1 MIRQPFGV
9 WETGGAL
16 YEVEEKAF
24 LPSSIKRQ
32 RVDWRPLDFLLSN
45 SVERTFCFMC
55 ILTLYSTLES
65 ALILICLQS
74 VRVEIGL
81 PEVHSATFG
90 M

>member
-16 YEVEEKAF
+16 HEVEVKAF
-24 LPSSIKRQ
+24 CQ
-32 RVDWRPLDFLLSN
+32 APLKGGELIGACWVFLLSN

-55 ILTLYSTLES
+55 ILTLYPAAES
-65 ALILICLQS
+65 APILICFAICAS
-74 VRVEIGL
+74 GNRL

-90 M
+90 V